1 MAEHN
6 TGQWEALRGS
16 IVDTPELKEQYARTK
31 AAVIQTR
38 ELLQQIDS
46 ERELAGLS
54 KAALADRIGV
64 DPSVV
69 RRLFSAESSNPT
81 LHTVLELAGALG
93 MQISFPHRAA
103 AHGLAG
109 EQFAQ
114 FRARDERPFSRKCPG
129 SLGPSSSF
137 SARRPT
143 TLSKVVRLGTFS
155 PQPPRKSR
163 PSSLPS
169 STLSPRPLLLSSLGA
184 ACGRRCVGKWQA
196 SMRPALA
203 GLTDVCIVCFVFS
216 SSRHQAFR
224 DRLLSSSLAVRN
236 Q

>member
-1 MAEHN
+1 
-6 TGQWEALRGS
+6 LC
-16 IVDTPELKEQYARTK
+16 
-31 AAVIQTR
+31 AVCSRLNRAIPHFTR
-38 ELLQQIDS
+38 S
-46 ERELAGLS
+46 SSWLAH
-54 KAALADRIGV
+54 LACK
-64 DPSVV
+64 
-69 RRLFSAESSNPT
+69 
-81 LHTVLELAGALG
+81 LAFA
-93 MQISFPHRAA
+93 HRAA

-109 EQFAQ
+109 EQIAQ
-114 FRARDERPFSRKCPG
+114 LPARDERPFPRKCPG

-155 PQPPRKSR
+155 RQPPRKSR

-169 STLSPRPLLLSSLGA
+169 STLSPRPLLPSSLGA

-196 SMRPALA
+196 SRRPALA
-203 GLTDVCIVCFVFS
+203 GLTDVCTVCFVFS
-216 SSRHQAFR
+216 SSRHQGFR